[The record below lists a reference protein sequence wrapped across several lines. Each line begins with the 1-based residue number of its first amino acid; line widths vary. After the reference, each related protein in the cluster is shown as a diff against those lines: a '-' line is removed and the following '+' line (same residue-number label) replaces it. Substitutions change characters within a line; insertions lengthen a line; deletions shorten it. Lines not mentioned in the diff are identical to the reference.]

1 MAFRHRER
9 ALPPQTGRKGV
20 RGSVAYR
27 EMSDSIIAEAP
38 YHKWLFITV
47 NALLALFTLFVV
59 GVICWHFAVPESRRV
74 AGNEDKEIYYT
85 LEFYDINGAMATAP
99 AVGTSLIDPATG
111 AVLGEITAVYAEPA
125 TTNAVIWQE
134 GWHTLPENA
143 VTSTLPLPAQ
153 IVSVT
158 VRATVAYRE
167 GQGYTKNGMR
177 LAMGESY
184 TVLFSGTLANGVCT
198 AMMKGDS

>member
-1 MAFRHRER
+1 MAFQHREK
-9 ALPPQTGRKGV
+9 LPSSPKARKGV

-27 EMSDSIIAEAP
+27 EMSDSMMSDVQ
-38 YHKWLFITV
+38 YSKWLLVTV
-47 NALLALFTLFVV
+47 NVVLALFTLAVV
-59 GVICWHFAVPESRRV
+59 GIICWHFAVPATRRA
-74 AGNEDKEIYYT
+74 AGYEDKEIYYT
-85 LEFYDINGAMATAP
+85 LEFYDISGAMATAP

-125 TTNAVIWQE
+125 TANAVVWQE
-134 GWHTLPENA
+134 GWQTLPENA
-143 VTSTLPLPAQ
+143 VASTLPLPAQ

-158 VRATVAYRE
+158 VRATVAWHE
-167 GQGYTKNGMR
+167 GQGYTKNGVR

-184 TVLFSGTLANGVCT
+184 TVCFSGTLASGVCT